1 LLTALIFFS
10 ILHQFFFSLIAAA
23 SNSLSFL
30 FISFIFF
37 PVLLFFFSILFCSF
51 LFLYTVSSS
60 CLFSLQ
66 RRRRLGRAARG
77 LEVGLGSRA
86 TRAMQVDR
94 RGPLEGGAAAGS
106 FAAWAVRAELRGLRA
121 GAAKRLIWLW

>member
-37 PVLLFFFSILFCSF
+37 PVLLFFFILFCSF